1 MVCPKCGAPIKRF
14 DLSPNCKNCGVHIL
28 YYSQEKELARDA
40 KRTELEFAK
49 ARVFVSKL
57 KAAFIAGFAPV
68 CRMILGV
75 LSVAALLCPLGK
87 FYIGVPFFETELSI
101 GALGIY
107 KLISDGMITLL
118 PDFAAS
124 GIGGKPA
131 VLAAAAEICFILAAL
146 CILALFFAWIL
157 SFTDLKK
164 TAKAQCII
172 ISLAIFFILVSEI
185 LVCIAYYAVPPA
197 KTVAAV
203 PVYWGAALIIIEFS
217 AFLASNILF
226 LKHIPAVTVSETD
239 IKRIEIYKRIK
250 AGEIT
255 YDDLPLPVFETP
267 EEREQRENA
276 LAGTSKKAKKTRKAV
291 EKE

>member
-1 MVCPKCGAPIKRF
+1 MVITAEVPYRSFPI
-14 DLSPNCKNCGVHIL
+14 L
-28 YYSQEKELARDA
+28 QM
-40 KRTELEFAK
+40 
-49 ARVFVSKL
+49 KL
-57 KAAFIAGFAPV
+57 KAAFIAGIAPV
-68 CRMILGV
+68 SRMILGV
-75 LSVAALLCPLGK
+75 LSVAVLLCPLGK

-124 GIGGKPA
+124 GTGGSAA
-131 VLAAAAEICFILAAL
+131 VLAAAAEIFFILAAL

-164 TAKAQCII
+164 TAKAQCVI
-172 ISLAIFFILVSEI
+172 ISLAIFFILISEI
-185 LVCIAYYAVPPA
+185 LVCVAFYAAPPVKA
-197 KTVAAV
+197 VTVY
-203 PVYWGAALIIIEFS
+203 PVYWGTAVIILEFS

-226 LKHIPAVTVSETD
+226 LKHIPTVTVSETD
-239 IKRIEIYKRIK
+239 IKRIEIYKKIK

-267 EEREQRENA
+267 EEREKRENA

>member
-1 MVCPKCGAPIKRF
+1 MVCPKCGAHIKRF

-57 KAAFIAGFAPV
+57 KAAFIAGIAPV
-68 CRMILGV
+68 SRMILGV
-75 LSVAALLCPLGK
+75 LSVAVLLCPLGR
-87 FYIGVPFFETELSI
+87 FYISVPFFETELSI

-124 GIGGKPA
+124 GIGGSAA

-164 TAKAQCII
+164 TAKAQCVI

-185 LVCIAYYAVPPA
+185 LVCVAFYAAPPVKA
-197 KTVAAV
+197 VTVY
-203 PVYWGAALIIIEFS
+203 PVYWGTAVIILEFS

-226 LKHIPAVTVSETD
+226 LKHIPTVTVSETD
-239 IKRIEIYKRIK
+239 IKRIEIYKKIK

-255 YDDLPLPVFETP
+255 YDDLSLPVFETP